1 MKYYIWTVLILI
13 ATSCKRDK
21 VTKYHPDL
29 CAWWIHYPSSNE
41 KFYLFINSDGTG
53 SSEWFKDDK
62 FKGDTK
68 TRTWY
73 IKDDYLLFGK
83 IAGKHARDSYKINS
97 YPSVATY
104 SFIDNHDT
112 VNVGQKYIVLNNKT
126 YKEH

>member
-1 MKYYIWTVLILI
+1 MRYYSGIFLILL
-13 ATSCKRDK
+13 AVSCKKDK
-21 VTKYHPDL
+21 VTKNHADM
-29 CAWWIHYPSSNE
+29 CATWIHYPESNE
-41 KFYLFINSDGTG
+41 KVYLFIHSDGTG
-53 SSEWFKDDK
+53 SSEWFKDDR

-68 TRTWY
+68 TRIWY

-83 IAGKHARDSYKINS
+83 ISGKHDRDAYKINA

-112 VNVGQKYIVLNNKT
+112 VITGQKYIVLNNKT